1 MESSGSPDVAGK
13 PSFEFAAART
23 LPVTGPEA
31 PSRRSRRFRVDV
43 GTIVSAVALAQSLL
57 LVSLG
62 YWGSQRLV
70 SNIGT
75 SAHKANHN
83 RTEDKVL
90 AFLAKAESVV
100 GAIGSAP
107 SLSPA
112 GEHADR
118 TAELLWTLLLQSPE
132 LDSVY
137 VANESG
143 QMLMALRYPVPA
155 IRHIAAGPEYTTETW
170 EYKRP
175 LAAEVDAQQRFA
187 TQRIEAFRSGYD
199 PTKRSWYLE
208 ANRMQGPIW
217 TQPYVFAAAQ
227 ELGVTYAMPSE
238 RRFTEGNPKALVVAG
253 DVSLGRLSEFVR
265 LFNSDGHG
273 HSALLS
279 ADHKVLARSDMPGV
293 LHQLAL
299 PTGCSAHCTRTCTNT
314 WRPTAPRT
322 ATATR
327 ASRSTSRAGAT
338 WCGPR

>member
-1 MESSGSPDVAGK
+1 MNMESSGSPDVAGK

-118 TAELLWTLLLQSPE
+118 TA
-132 LDSVY
+132 
-137 VANESG
+137 
-143 QMLMALRYPVPA
+143 
-155 IRHIAAGPEYTTETW
+155 
-170 EYKRP
+170 
-175 LAAEVDAQQRFA
+175 
-187 TQRIEAFRSGYD
+187 
-199 PTKRSWYLE
+199 
-208 ANRMQGPIW
+208 
-217 TQPYVFAAAQ
+217 
-227 ELGVTYAMPSE
+227 
-238 RRFTEGNPKALVVAG
+238 
-253 DVSLGRLSEFVR
+253 
-265 LFNSDGHG
+265 
-273 HSALLS
+273 
-279 ADHKVLARSDMPGV
+279 
-293 LHQLAL
+293 
-299 PTGCSAHCTRTCTNT
+299 
-314 WRPTAPRT
+314 
-322 ATATR
+322 
-327 ASRSTSRAGAT
+327 
-338 WCGPR
+338 

>member
-118 TAELLWTLLLQSPE
+118 TA
-132 LDSVY
+132 
-137 VANESG
+137 
-143 QMLMALRYPVPA
+143 
-155 IRHIAAGPEYTTETW
+155 
-170 EYKRP
+170 
-175 LAAEVDAQQRFA
+175 
-187 TQRIEAFRSGYD
+187 
-199 PTKRSWYLE
+199 
-208 ANRMQGPIW
+208 
-217 TQPYVFAAAQ
+217 
-227 ELGVTYAMPSE
+227 
-238 RRFTEGNPKALVVAG
+238 
-253 DVSLGRLSEFVR
+253 
-265 LFNSDGHG
+265 
-273 HSALLS
+273 
-279 ADHKVLARSDMPGV
+279 
-293 LHQLAL
+293 
-299 PTGCSAHCTRTCTNT
+299 
-314 WRPTAPRT
+314 
-322 ATATR
+322 
-327 ASRSTSRAGAT
+327 
-338 WCGPR
+338 